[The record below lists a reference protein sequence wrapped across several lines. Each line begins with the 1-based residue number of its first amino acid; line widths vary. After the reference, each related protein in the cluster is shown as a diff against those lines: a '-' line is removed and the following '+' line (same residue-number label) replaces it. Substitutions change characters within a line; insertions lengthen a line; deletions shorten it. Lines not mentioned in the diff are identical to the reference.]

1 MKSTVE
7 QIRDRFDNDVDR
19 FSNLEIGQVAAIDS
33 PLGMELI
40 TQAAA
45 TVNPQ
50 ARHVLD
56 VGCGAGNY
64 TLKLLQRLPGVD
76 VTLVDLSQPMLT
88 RAVERV
94 TQAGG
99 GQISSHQADI
109 RTLALD
115 SEQFDI
121 ILAASVLHHLRAE
134 EEWRAVFSKFYATLK
149 PGGSIWIFDL
159 IEQSMPAVQ
168 RMIWQRYGE
177 YLVNQQNE
185 AYRDKVYDY
194 VEAEDTPRPLLF
206 QLDLLRAVGF
216 EVDILHKNGCFAAFG
231 GVKA

>member
-7 QIRDRFDNDVDR
+7 QIRERFDNDVDR
-19 FSNLEIGQVAAIDS
+19 FSNLEIGQAAAIDS

-40 TQAAA
+40 THAAA

-64 TLKLLQRLPGVD
+64 TVKLLQRLPGVD

-94 TQAGG
+94 AQAGG
-99 GQISSHQADI
+99 GQIRSQQADI
-109 RTLALD
+109 RALTLD

-121 ILAASVLHHLRAE
+121 VLTASVLHHLRAE
-134 EEWRAVFSKFYATLK
+134 EEWQAVFAKLYAALR

-159 IEQSMPAVQ
+159 IEQSMPTVQ
-168 RMIWQRYGE
+168 RMMWQRYGE
-177 YLVNQQNE
+177 YLAGQQGE

-231 GVKA
+231 GVKR